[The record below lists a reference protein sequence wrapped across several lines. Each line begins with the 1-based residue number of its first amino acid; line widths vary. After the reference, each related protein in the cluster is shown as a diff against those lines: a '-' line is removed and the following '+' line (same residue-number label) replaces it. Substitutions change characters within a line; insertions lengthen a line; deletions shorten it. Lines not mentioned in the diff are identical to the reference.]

1 MDVLKTYFAATGT
14 SRSAQMRDA
23 VRWGATGVTV
33 LYAAGLFYRC
43 GGAKYIMPP
52 TVYNKVV
59 ETVETVKSK
68 TQPLV
73 DKERYGLAVKHLTKT
88 YALVSAGF
96 ATAALGT
103 CLFFKVPEIPIGVPI
118 VVSTS
123 TAAVLLFGSQYM
135 IVPARI
141 LTYFTMAFS
150 VGVAF
155 GPMNW
160 IAYDTMGPLLVV
172 VGSTAIGF
180 SVPLLLTRGAISYF
194 LSSQLLSSS
203 LAIVLTCLNTIATK
217 GTLDQSTRDVSMMLN
232 VQMASNFLLGA
243 LHTVPTIFNFM
254 NKSKSIESIKTK
266 DYVSQAAVI
275 FLATSYLT
283 WIPGRWSKNYEAR
296 S

>member
-1 MDVLKTYFAATGT
+1 MDLLRTYFTATGT
-14 SRSAQMRDA
+14 CPPSKMRDT
-23 VRWGATGVTV
+23 VRWGAAGVTMV
-33 LYAAGLFYRC
+33 YGACLFYRC
-43 GGAKYIMPP
+43 GGAKYVMP
-52 TVYNKVV
+52 TSTYNKIV

-68 TQPLV
+68 TQPIV

-103 CLFFKVPEIPIGVPI
+103 CLFFKVPELPVGVPN
-118 VVSTS
+118 VVSAS
-123 TAAVLLFGSQYM
+123 TAVIILVGSQFM
-135 IVPARI
+135 TESSRI

-160 IAYDTMGPLLVV
+160 IAHDAVSPMVAV
-172 VGSTAIGF
+172 VGSTVIGF
-180 SVPLLLTRGAISYF
+180 SVPLLLTRGVISYF